1 MFGDVMLFIICF
13 AVTEVLVHP
22 RRLDTVIS
30 SAADG
35 TVRSFDSS
43 STAGTG
49 YHQGREQ
56 DGDNMSEQSGGGGVN
71 GDYHMLYADPAPL
84 TSMDCDSSS
93 DTCMLLATSLAGG
106 VARIVI

>member
-1 MFGDVMLFIICF
+1 M
-13 AVTEVLVHP
+13 HP
-22 RRLDTVIS
+22 RRLDTILS

-43 STAGTG
+43 AAGTAS
-49 YHQGREQ
+49 YHRGE
-56 DGDNMSEQSGGGGVN
+56 DNMSEHSDGGGSGG
-71 GDYHMLYADPAPL
+71 DYPLLYAEPAPV
-84 TSMDCDSSS
+84 TSLDCDNSS